1 MNLTFTSDF
10 WTKKLTFDKGATV
23 FVNEKGIQVGND
35 KSPLEHVSRVINQ
48 AITTKKIFYPKLLI
62 ENLQRLNSKIKAHN
76 QKVSNSVWLSFLN
89 FISCGSLNWKIEEIQ
104 FHKIFNPGFSVAN
117 KEETD
122 RKSPLTLHKVVSK
135 PAIQANNQRITKDQ
149 LRLPPV
155 VIRDRNQ
162 RNLESILTVGSLDYL
177 TLKELVIFA
186 RSTCAFNDLIAQ
198 SCKNRLK
205 TIFENVK
212 TLNDELK
219 ALLPTH
225 SLIGSR
231 GKESW
236 LYNIC
241 KFDLNKWNE
250 FEKGTHSVHE
260 WIDAVKDCE
269 DDLLEA
275 LAEFNVDPK
284 AASHHIDN
292 NDTYRMWFD
301 RDATRHMN
309 PSVTFL
315 DQFKPNPYVERAK
328 NILVGSFEFRKNCIA
343 CILPDPLQ
351 NHLLSKKEENRFYNI
366 EVKSREDTDWREH
379 KYLRFSGEDKP
390 LLIADHL
397 VKGKKQH
404 NRIIVN
410 FNGRKLFL
418 RCVSQEFLVSFEEKY
433 RMLN

>member
-23 FVNEKGIQVGND
+23 FVNDNGIQVGND
-35 KSPLEHVSRVINQ
+35 KSSLKQISRVVNQ
-48 AITTKKIFYPKLLI
+48 AIATKKIFYPKLLI
-62 ENLQRLNSKIKAHN
+62 ENLERLNSKIKAHN
-76 QKVSNSVWLSFLN
+76 QNVSNSGWLSFLS

-122 RKSPLTLHKVVSK
+122 RKSPLTLHKDVSK
-135 PAIQANNQRITKDQ
+135 PAIQANNQRITKEQ

-162 RNLESILTVGSLDYL
+162 RNLASILTVGSLDYL
-177 TLKELVIFA
+177 PLKDLVIFA

-205 TIFENVK
+205 IIFKDAK

-219 ALLPTH
+219 TLLPSH
-225 SLIGSR
+225 SLIGTR

-250 FEKGTHSVHE
+250 FEKGIHSVHE

-275 LAEFNVDPK
+275 LAEFNVDPN
-284 AASHHIDN
+284 AARQHIGN
-292 NDTYRMWFD
+292 NDTHRVWFSRND
-301 RDATRHMN
+301 DENMD
-309 PSVTFL
+309 PSKTFL
-315 DQFKPNPYVERAK
+315 DQFKPNPYVEKAK
-328 NILVGSFEFRKNCIA
+328 NILVGSFDFRKDCIP
-343 CILPDPLQ
+343 CVSPDPLH

-366 EVKSREDTDWREH
+366 EVKSREDTDWRIH
-379 KYLRFSGEDKP
+379 KYPRFSSEDKP

-397 VKGKKQH
+397 IKGKNQH
-404 NRIIVN
+404 NRVVVN
-410 FNGRKLFL
+410 FNGKKLFL
-418 RCVSQEFLVSFEEKY
+418 RCVSQDYPVNFEEKY
-433 RMLN
+433 KKLN